1 VKPSRS
7 EAVRL
12 NSQERSSGSPPGRG
26 QGVDLLGLV
35 FGCFGVWFSLLDTLG
50 IKVGKKSGFFL
61 L

>member
-7 EAVRL
+7 EAERL

-35 FGCFGVWFSLLDTLG
+35 FGSFGVWFSLLDTLG
-50 IKVGKKSGFFL
+50 IKAGEKNRVFCF
-61 L
+61 